1 MHITK
6 YLLGFFLL
14 VQGIY
19 LCPGPKNL
27 DSKTVERKE
36 RLKNKVYKLQSSA
49 SDNGVIYYSNLQAP
63 TWVRVK
69 LSKASENILDAAA
82 KLVKDAEA
90 LLSGD
95 PAAKNLT
102 EVLLCYPGLFA
113 IAAYRVAHFFY
124 QFLGVRQRWQP
135 LRNPIDNA
143 FSSPI
148 PLFRFF

>member
-36 RLKNKVYKLQSSA
+36 RLKNKVYKLKSSA

-82 KLVKDAEA
+82 KLVKDAKYRAYE
-90 LLSGD
+90 LPRNLSYDGVLIQQ
-95 PAAKNLT
+95 KHSVENSENVEFKGYCRENEHLNKFFGTNLP
-102 EVLLCYPGLFA
+102 VK
-113 IAAYRVAHFFY
+113 
-124 QFLGVRQRWQP
+124 
-135 LRNPIDNA
+135 
-143 FSSPI
+143 
-148 PLFRFF
+148 